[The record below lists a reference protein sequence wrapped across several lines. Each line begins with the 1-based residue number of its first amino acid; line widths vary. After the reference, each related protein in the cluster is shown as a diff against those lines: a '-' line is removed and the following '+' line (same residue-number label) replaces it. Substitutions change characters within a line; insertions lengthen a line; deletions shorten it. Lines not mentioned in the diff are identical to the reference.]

1 LYQAL
6 LTALDHLVD
15 AQVIIDKL
23 DRLPLALTQAGS
35 YLRQTNMSVPS
46 YIKHYDSTWKDLMEE
61 QGRYLKRE
69 YGDRS
74 SILTTWMISYKQV
87 ALESEEAANLLKL
100 WGFLDREDLWY
111 GLLASVRDF
120 DEDSRVPEWLAVL
133 AENEI
138 KFHRAIV
145 LLRRYSLVD
154 IAVQQVGSHA
164 IHVVLHAWCHHLSAN
179 EERRAMLLLAVRIV
193 AQAVPAESNTT
204 YWTLQ
209 RRLLPHGMHVYA
221 KMSVL
226 RRQHDWES
234 YDEDDVPA
242 WASHALGRLF
252 AAQVKLAEAGQMY
265 ERALAG
271 YEKVLG
277 PEHTSALATVNNL
290 ANLYRGQGRLAEAE
304 AMYERALAGKEKAL
318 GPEHKSTLG
327 TVNNLGVLYR
337 DQGRLAKAEAMYE
350 RALAGKEKALGPEH
364 KSTLGTVNNLGFLY
378 RTRHHLHISSIIK
391 SRVRNSVFASKQD
404 ASSKFIVPVF
414 RLWATWGMARTELV
428 EHVGHMLLLEGSL
441 QDAVVAF
448 EQQISSSQEEIL
460 HSNVVC
466 DGCET
471 PIRLPS
477 IRHVCASCND
487 VDLCPTCHQSYELEG
502 RLDIELTTCQDH
514 AFLAVPR
521 DEWLTLPPGAV
532 STDGTTAVEWMNK
545 LLVSLTESNVE
556 T

>member
-327 TVNNLGVLYR
+327 TVNNLG
-337 DQGRLAKAEAMYE
+337 
-350 RALAGKEKALGPEH
+350 
-364 KSTLGTVNNLGFLY
+364 FLY

-471 PIRLPS
+471 RIRLPS